1 MIDMDKLEFLKR
13 AERYAEA
20 RGDEYYFKHW
30 YTKYREYYNVSD
42 SVWCAL
48 TWLYDEETAKLLKYQ
63 YYGPSL

>member
-1 MIDMDKLEFLKR
+1 MINMDKLEFLKR

-30 YTKYREYYNVSD
+30 YNKYREYYNVSD

-48 TWLYDEETAKLLKYQ
+48 TWLYDEDTAKLLKYQ